1 MARKIDNLTENHLNH
16 TENRILSTHNDLLAG
31 FDENIRINNDDIIG
45 IVKIKPMLLNMYEID
60 NYYLSE
66 KILIL
71 ENGKWVRAANH
82 SRANYLGLRNINC
95 VHYIT
100 KSEKIYLD
108 NGLILRDIN
117 ETRDKKIIETIDR
130 MV

>member
-1 MARKIDNLTENHLNH
+1 MIQIENHLNN

-71 ENGKWVRAANH
+71 ENGKWVRAAQ
-82 SRANYLGLRNINC
+82 SFQ
-95 VHYIT
+95 
-100 KSEKIYLD
+100 S
-108 NGLILRDIN
+108 
-117 ETRDKKIIETIDR
+117 
-130 MV
+130 

>member
-1 MARKIDNLTENHLNH
+1 M
-16 TENRILSTHNDLLAG
+16 RILSTHNDLEAG

-71 ENGKWVRAANH
+71 ENGKWVEQPIIPELIT
-82 SRANYLGLRNINC
+82 LGDYAILI
-95 VHYIT
+95 VYIT
-100 KSEKIYLD
+100 SQKV
-108 NGLILRDIN
+108 
-117 ETRDKKIIETIDR
+117 KKYI
-130 MV
+130 